1 MSVAAWKVGPWDGC
15 GGGGEADDLVAGG
28 DNDCPNV
35 ATKDDDDLEFGPV
48 VVGVKGFLPQMMC
61 EE

>member
-1 MSVAAWKVGPWDGC
+1 VEVEIVSVAAWKVGPWDGC

-35 ATKDDDDLEFGPV
+35 ATQDDLEFGLSLLV
-48 VVGVKGFLPQMMC
+48 VKGFYRK
-61 EE
+61 